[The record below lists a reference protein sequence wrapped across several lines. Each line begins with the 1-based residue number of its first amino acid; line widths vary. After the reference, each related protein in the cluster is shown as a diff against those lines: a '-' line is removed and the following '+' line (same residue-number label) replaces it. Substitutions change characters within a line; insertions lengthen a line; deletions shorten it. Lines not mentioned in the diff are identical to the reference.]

1 MTQAWFR
8 TFSAFALCP
17 LPHFPK
23 LTVPW
28 SNPSGPMTWLKTC
41 WPTWA
46 SRAARGSSSRYT
58 AALLYTA
65 RAKLSRCFWPPERVM
80 PCGHKRGAGTDLHLL
95 GEALGTG
102 AMSAHQSEPRLTGPL
117 LYRPLQLE
125 THALRPTSPP
135 PASPQPDSSP
145 LQPSFLDL
153 SASTSPS
160 TDTAFLKDASHSPVA
175 QSRGSFSVLVFIP
188 VSFLSLIFT
197 AWLLCTSSVL
207 GSGDTA
213 VTKTPPLL
221 PGIFHSSEVG
231 WETDNQ

>member
-65 RAKLSRCFWPPERVM
+65 RARLSRCFWPPERVM
-80 PCGHKRGAGTDLHLL
+80 PCGHERGAGTDLHLL

-117 LYRPLQLE
+117 LYRPLQLK

-135 PASPQPDSSP
+135 PPP
-145 LQPSFLDL
+145 PSL
-153 SASTSPS
+153 
-160 TDTAFLKDASHSPVA
+160 
-175 QSRGSFSVLVFIP
+175 
-188 VSFLSLIFT
+188 
-197 AWLLCTSSVL
+197 
-207 GSGDTA
+207 
-213 VTKTPPLL
+213 TPPLSSQASWTYLHPL
-221 PGIFHSSEVG
+221 PPPLIQPSSRMPVTPLWPNPGAAFQSSFSSLYHSFHLYLLHGYCALAVF
-231 WETDNQ
+231 